1 MIIWDWAFAW
11 RILPDLLEG
20 VWITALVTF
29 ASAALALAGGLAL
42 AVFSLTTGRIGSLAA
57 RAVLEFLR
65 GVPILVLL
73 YIGFYALPQYG
84 LTLPAFVIGVV
95 VLGVVYGAFCSEV
108 YRGALIVIPQG
119 LRDAALALGLSAW
132 VTWTRILI
140 PLAVRSSLPSLINYV
155 LVLYRQSALL
165 FAIGVPVLLARAQ
178 IVGYQSFRYLEPY
191 TIAGVMYLLLN
202 LPLIYLLA
210 RLQARHAASAA

>member
-1 MIIWDWAFAW
+1 MIWDWSFAW
-11 RILPDLLEG
+11 KILPDLLEG

-29 ASAALALAGGLAL
+29 ASAVLALAGGLAL
-42 AVFSLTTGRIGSLAA
+42 AVFSLTTGPVGRLLA
-57 RAVLEFLR
+57 RALLEALR

-73 YIGFYALPQYG
+73 YFGFYALPQWG
-84 LTLPAFVIGVV
+84 VTLPAYVIGVV

-108 YRGALIVIPQG
+108 YRGALLVIPRG
-119 LRDAALALGLSAW
+119 LRDAALALGLSPW
-132 VTWTRILI
+132 IIWTRILI
-140 PLAVRSSLPSLINYV
+140 PLAVRSSLPSLVNYV

-191 TIAGVMYLLLN
+191 TLAGALYLILN
-202 LPLIYLLA
+202 LPLIYLLLK
-210 RLQARHAASAA
+210 LQARHAASAA